1 MAFADPFRDRYF
13 EMGGPVPVHFLGF
26 ESDTVRLGR
35 AGWQMS
41 VEKSDDFDR
50 RRLYVSFAHREG
62 PVMFGSMDDVE
73 LRRDFL
79 QQRFNRSGPSI
90 NIYRLSADVQRMQ
103 IMCLEYT
110 PPVFGAVDM
119 RPSRS
124 DHREFALDPFAP
136 CFRALEL
143 PVQKELVV
151 DEPTVM
157 ELYQRILDM
166 QQPRQAEIRERRRK
180 ETPRVEAQIL
190 SFG

>member
-1 MAFADPFRDRYF
+1 MAFGDPLHRYF
-13 EMGGPVPVHFLGF
+13 ELGGPVPVHFLGF
-26 ESDTVRLGR
+26 ESDTVTLGR

-41 VEKSDDFDR
+41 IEKSDDFGR

-62 PVMFGSMDDVE
+62 PVMFGTMDSVE

-79 QQRFNRSGPSI
+79 QQHFNREGPRI
-90 NIYRLSADVQRMQ
+90 NIHRLSADVQRMQ
-103 IMCLEYT
+103 ISCMECS
-110 PPVFGAVDM
+110 PPDFGAVDM

-124 DHREFALDPFAP
+124 TFEEFRADPFTP

-157 ELYQRILDM
+157 QLYQQILDL
-166 QQPRQAEIRERRRK
+166 QQPKQAEIRERRRR